1 MGGKRVKQAKGVS
14 LARIVLGI
22 ASSHS
27 PQLNTP
33 PQDWAGHANRDMHV
47 YELIDRAGHP
57 TTYDTLLAAADPRL
71 PARLTREAQQRCH
84 DACQAA
90 VSSLAARIAEV
101 APDVA
106 VIMGEDQHELFHEDC
121 MPALLV
127 YWGDTMVSA
136 PHPWRTEQDP
146 SLRGAAW
153 AYGWDERRE
162 LPIASELGAEL
173 IGALID
179 RGFDVAHARHLKEG
193 QAVGHAF
200 GFVYRRLLDGAPI
213 PTLPVMLNTHY
224 PPNQPTARRCYELG
238 RVIKDT
244 VAAWKRDARVA
255 VIASGGLTHFVI
267 DEQFD
272 RDFLQAL
279 KDRNA
284 SALRSIPQRLLNS
297 GTSEVRSW
305 ITAAAALDDLEM
317 TLVDYQPSYRT
328 PAGTGVGMGFAEWRP
343 AR

>member
-1 MGGKRVKQAKGVS
+1 M
-14 LARIVLGI
+14 ARIVLGT

-33 PQDWAGHANRDMHV
+33 PECWAGHAARDMHAYALV
-47 YELIDRAGHP
+47 DRAGNP
-57 TTYDTLLAAADPRL
+57 TTYEKLLAGADPGL
-71 PARLTREAQQRCH
+71 PAQLMPEVQQRRH

-90 VSSLAARIAEV
+90 VSRLAASIEEV
-101 APDVA
+101 APDVV
-106 VIMGEDQHELFHEDC
+106 VIIGEDQHELFDDDC

-127 YWGDTMVSA
+127 YWGETLVSA

-146 SLRGAAW
+146 SLRAAAW
-153 AYGWDERRE
+153 AYGWDDRRE
-162 LPIASELGAEL
+162 FPIASELGERL
-173 IGALID
+173 IEDLIA

-200 GFVYRRLLDGAPI
+200 GFAYRRLLDGKPI

-224 PPNQPTARRCYELG
+224 PPNQPTARRCHALG
-238 RVIKDT
+238 RVIKET
-244 VAAWKRDARVA
+244 VEGWGRDARVG

-267 DEQFD
+267 DERFD
-272 RDFLQAL
+272 WQLLRAL

-284 SALRSIPQRLLNS
+284 GMLSSIPQRLLNS

-305 ITAAAALDDLEM
+305 ITAGAALDDLDM
-317 TLVDYQPSYRT
+317 TLIAYEPSYRT
-328 PAGTGVGMGFAEWRP
+328 PAGTGVGMAFAEWR
-343 AR
+343 

>member
-1 MGGKRVKQAKGVS
+1 M
-14 LARIVLGI
+14 ARIVLGI

-33 PQDWAGHANRDMHV
+33 PEAWAGHINRDMHV
-47 YELIDRAGHP
+47 YELIDRTGNP
-57 TTYDTLLAAADPRL
+57 TTYEKLLAGADPGVAAAL
-71 PARLTREAQQRCH
+71 ARDVQQRRH
-84 DACQAA
+84 EACQAA
-90 VSSLAARIAEV
+90 VRHLAARIEDV
-101 APDVA
+101 APDVV
-106 VIMGEDQHELFHEDC
+106 VIVGEDQHELFHDDC

-146 SLRGAAW
+146 GLRGAAW
-153 AYGWDERRE
+153 AYGWDERRRF
-162 LPIASELGAEL
+162 PIASDLG
-173 IGALID
+173 GRLID
-179 RGFDVAHARHLKEG
+179 DLIERGFDVAHARHLKEG

-200 GFVYRRLLDGAPI
+200 GFVYRRLLDGKPI

-224 PPNQPTARRCYELG
+224 PPNQPTAYRCYAIG

-272 RDFLQAL
+272 RDLLRAMEDHDAA
-279 KDRNA
+279 K
-284 SALRSIPQRLLNS
+284 LRSIPQRLLNS

-305 ITAAAALDDLEM
+305 ITAAAALDDLGM
-317 TLVDYQPSYRT
+317 TLIDYQPSYRT
-328 PAGTGVGMGFAEWRP
+328 PAGTGVGMGFAEWR
-343 AR
+343 